1 MAEEVIRRI
10 QASSIEE
17 AVTDALKKANLSLPR
32 DIVSAL
38 EKAYQQETDDLP
50 KKAMYYVLKNIEMAE
65 SCGLPVC
72 QDTGL
77 VTVIAK
83 IGEDVHIEGGTINEA
98 IKAGVSRAYSENPF
112 RASVVDDPLFARKN
126 TGDNTPPVVHC
137 EFVKGDRLQL
147 LCMPKGFGSEN
158 MSALKM
164 FTPSATAEDIV
175 SYIVDV
181 VKEAGA
187 NPCPPIL
194 LGIGIGGTFDSV
206 AQLAKEALFLPVDAH
221 HEKQEYAALEERILA
236 EVNATGIGPQ
246 GFGGKTTA
254 LSVHIKTAPTHVA
267 GLPVAVCVSCYA
279 TRRVEI
285 TL

>member
-10 QASSIEE
+10 HTSSIEE
-17 AVTDALKKANLSLPR
+17 AVADALKRANLSLPD
-32 DIVSAL
+32 DIVAAL

-50 KKAMYYVLKNIEMAE
+50 KKAMYYMLKNLEMAK
-65 SCGLPVC
+65 SCQLPVC

-83 IGEDVHIEGGTINEA
+83 IGEHVHIEGGTINEA
-98 IKAGVSRAYSENPF
+98 ILAGVSRAYCDNPF
-112 RASVVDDPLFARKN
+112 RASVVDDPLFSRKN

-147 LCMPKGFGSEN
+147 FCMPKGFGSEN

-164 FTPSATAEDIV
+164 FTPSASVDDIAAYV
-175 SYIVDV
+175 VEV
-181 VKEAGA
+181 VKQAGA
-187 NPCPPIL
+187 NPCPPVL
-194 LGIGIGGTFDSV
+194 LGVGIGGTFDSV
-206 AQLAKEALFLPVDAH
+206 AQLAKEALFLPLEAH
-221 HEKQEYAALEERILA
+221 HEQQEYAALEDKILA
-236 EVNATGIGPQ
+236 DVNATGIGPQ

-254 LSVHIKTAPTHVA
+254 MSVHIKTAPTHVA

-285 TL
+285 VL